1 MFHMFQVI
9 YAHEWMN
16 DAHDYEMQVQ
26 SGKTNTRGVT
36 TNWSSIHLLFF
47 LSLKKSILKMALGN
61 LDAPSEASLAVRIQ
75 NFKIGTLRA
84 TSTDWLF
91 LLCRLFYDLYSK
103 K

>member
-36 TNWSSIHLLFF
+36 EFYLERFLMRQHCTKQLLLIIIF
-47 LSLKKSILKMALGN
+47 I
-61 LDAPSEASLAVRIQ
+61 
-75 NFKIGTLRA
+75 
-84 TSTDWLF
+84 
-91 LLCRLFYDLYSK
+91 
-103 K
+103 